1 MAALARARK
10 KIPLIPIAICLVVA
24 IGLVIALLYL
34 SRPIA
39 KPASGG
45 PPASAEAR
53 AYVGNLA
60 LSDVTMQSSENFM
73 KQRVVEIQGNITNN
87 GPRPLDSV
95 DVYCL
100 FSGIDG
106 REIYRERAPI
116 VRAEG
121 KPLNPHEMRSFR
133 LPFDTLPDGWN
144 QSMPKLVI
152 AQITF
157 SK

>member
-1 MAALARARK
+1 MAAPARARK
-10 KIPLIPIAICLVVA
+10 KIPLIPIAICLIVA
-24 IGLVIALLYL
+24 IALVIALLYL
-34 SRPIA
+34 SGPVA
-39 KPASGG
+39 KPVSGG
-45 PPASAEAR
+45 QASAEAR

-73 KQRVVEIQGNITNN
+73 KQRIVEIQGNITNN
-87 GPRPLDSV
+87 GPRPLDSI

-100 FSGIDG
+100 FSGVDG

-116 VRAEG
+116 VRAQG
-121 KPLNPHEMRSFR
+121 KPLTPHETRSFR

>member
-1 MAALARARK
+1 MAAPARARK

-34 SRPIA
+34 SGPVT
-39 KPASGG
+39 KPATGG
-45 PPASAEAR
+45 PASAEAR

-60 LSDVTMQSSENFM
+60 LSNVTMQSSENFM
-73 KQRVVEIQGNITNN
+73 KQRVVEIQGKITNN
-87 GPRPLDSV
+87 GPRALDSV

-100 FSGIDG
+100 FSGVDG

-116 VRAEG
+116 VRAQG
-121 KPLNPHEMRSFR
+121 KPLNPHETRSFR